1 MFTHTFV
8 FSGGFSVPAPAD
20 QNQFTISISGA
31 SHDFQILSFTGQEAL
46 NEAFRFDLELVSRR
60 GVDDLE
66 TFLHRPAWLHIA
78 GDAQGIHGL
87 IDRIA
92 ETDPHANLRKYS
104 ITLRPQLAYLGHRVN
119 HRIFQRRTVPRII
132 GQILEEHG
140 IRQPEMFHL
149 RGHYPEREYCVQY
162 GESDLHFIQRLCEE
176 EGLHFHFEHSP
187 DAHRIV
193 FGDDQTSFPEL
204 PTIAYLQRNGMV
216 EAEPV
221 VSRFEV
227 RLETR
232 TSRTVRQDYDFEQPR
247 FDLESATGD
256 VTPPVLEDFSYPG
269 RYTSRE
275 RGKQL
280 TQRALERH
288 RADYR
293 LAQGQSDQPGL
304 ASGHLFSLSEHPSQP
319 CNGRWLLTE
328 IRHEGHQPQVLE
340 EAIGASG
347 SQPLRNGYWNQ
358 FSATPGDTPFRPSP
372 RHPKPRILGSQTA
385 VVTGPEGEEIHCDA
399 HGRVRVRF
407 HWDRDAS
414 ENDTT
419 SCWLRVAS
427 SWAGNRYGAIAIPRV
442 GMEVLVTFLE
452 SDPDQPVVSGCLYHA
467 EQVPPY
473 SLPEHKTRSVFKTLS
488 SPGGGGY
495 NELRIEDRKGQEQIF
510 VHAQRDWDQNIENDQ
525 KIRVGH
531 ERHDRVEANSFSEF
545 MAEEHRVTHASRLN
559 EIRGDDHLTVGQ
571 TQHVQ
576 LGTSYL
582 VRAGQ
587 EIHLEA
593 GEQVVIDAGME
604 LTLNAGG
611 SFITINPGGI
621 TLCGPTIKLNSGG
634 APGIGTPANPALPA
648 GTRKA
653 DTDTA
658 GAPLIAA
665 QKVSLERLPRCE
677 RCEQAAQEAGQ

>member
-1 MFTHTFV
+1 M
-8 FSGGFSVPAPAD
+8 PALT
-20 QNQFTISISGA
+20 NLNRFTISIPA
-31 SHDFQILSFTGQEAL
+31 VSHDLQIVSFTGHEAL
-46 NEAFRFDLELVSRR
+46 NEPFTFDLELVSRR
-60 GVDDLE
+60 GVEDLE
-66 TFLHRPAWLHIA
+66 AVLHSRAFLHIA
-78 GDAQGIHGL
+78 DGAQGIHGL
-87 IDRIA
+87 IDSIA
-92 ETDPHANLRKYS
+92 ETDQYVGLRRYS
-104 ITLRPQLAYLGHRVN
+104 MTLRPHLAYLSHRLN
-119 HRIFQRRTVPRII
+119 HRIFQHRAVPQII
-132 GQILEEHG
+132 AEVLKEHG
-140 IRQPEMFHL
+140 IVDDNMFHL
-149 RGHYPEREYCVQY
+149 RGSYPVREYCVQY

-193 FGDDQTSFPEL
+193 FGDDQTSFPEQA
-204 PTIAYLQRNGMV
+204 TIPYRQRNGLAA
-216 EAEPV
+216 AEPAI
-221 VSRFEV
+221 SRFGI

-232 TSRTVRQDYDFEQPR
+232 TTRTVRQDYDFEKPR
-247 FDLESATGD
+247 LTLDMSAGD
-256 VTPPVLEDFSYPG
+256 EKPPVLEDFSYPG
-269 RYTSRE
+269 RYRDPE

-280 TQRALERH
+280 TRRALERH

-293 LAQGQSDQPGL
+293 LAQGESDRPGL
-304 ASGHLFSLSEHPSQP
+304 ACGHLIILSEHPAET
-319 CNGRWLLTE
+319 CNGRWLLTD

-340 EAIGASG
+340 EFTGASVA
-347 SQPLRNGYWNQ
+347 QELKNGYSNQ
-358 FSATPGDTPFRPSP
+358 FSAIPGDTPFRPAP

-385 VVTGPEGEEIHCDA
+385 VVTGPKGEEIHCDV

-407 HWDRDAS
+407 HWDRDTHETDA
-414 ENDTT
+414 T

-427 SWAGNRYGAIAIPRV
+427 SWAGNRYGAVAIPRV

-452 SDPDQPVVSGCLYHA
+452 SDPDQPIVSGCLYHA
-467 EQVPPY
+467 EHVPPY
-473 SLPEHKTRSVFKTLS
+473 ALPENKTRSVFKTLS

-576 LGTSYL
+576 LGASYL

-587 EIHLEA
+587 EVHLEG
-593 GEQVVIDAGME
+593 GEKVVIDAGME

-634 APGIGTPANPALPA
+634 APGIGTPANPELPA

-658 GAPLIAA
+658 GKPLIAA
-665 QKVSLERLPRCE
+665 QTVSLSRMPRCE
-677 RCEQAAQEAGQ
+677 RCEQAAEARQ